1 MRFITACTIS
11 FMNDCEFSL
20 GSSHYQHLSL
30 WMVEVRAKPPSF
42 KLGKVWETPPSFK
55 VLLKF
60 PLNLWRFW
68 QSNNVFWMI
77 WVWKLIEVCF
87 NSNLCKESHKT
98 EAFKGI
104 LPLLWFEVRIPPL
117 FIEGKSLGLC
127 VGMSFKLSK
136 DDNFRWLYQI
146 IIG

>member
-1 MRFITACTIS
+1 MFNKMVLNIIIS
-11 FMNDCEFSL
+11 YKNPNSMH
-20 GSSHYQHLSL
+20 SSCS
-30 WMVEVRAKPPSF
+30 SF
-42 KLGKVWETPPSFK
+42 VIKLGKVWETPPSFK

-60 PLNLWRFW
+60 PSNLWRFW

-87 NSNLCKESHKT
+87 NSNLCKERYKT